1 MCGSSYGDGADEQ
14 TINTG
19 MNQEQYVSVGY
30 TGKPHGIQ
38 GALKLVVKERYER
51 DVLQANVLFVKVKGK
66 PLPFFVED
74 LSIGNAWIVKFE
86 DINTPEIAAGLSGK
100 DLLLRNQD
108 LLSHEN
114 DPDAEPDYAFYIGYE
129 LVDAELGPIGLI
141 EDVYDLGAH
150 SLAGVRY
157 KGREILVPLHR
168 ELVRA
173 IHDDVR
179 ELVMNLPQGL
189 LDL

>member
-1 MCGSSYGDGADEQ
+1 MTQ
-14 TINTG
+14 
-19 MNQEQYVSVGY
+19 MNQEQYVSVGH

-51 DVLQANVLFVKVKGK
+51 DVLQANVLFVEVKGK

-86 DINTPEIAAGLSGK
+86 DINTPESAAGLSGK
-100 DLLLRNQD
+100 GLLLRSQD
-108 LLSHEN
+108 LLPSEN
-114 DPDAEPDYAFYIGYE
+114 DPDAEPDYALYIGYE

-141 EDVYDLGAH
+141 EDVYDLGAQ

-157 KGREILVPLHR
+157 QGREILVPLHR

-173 IHDDVR
+173 IHDDVK
-179 ELVMNLPQGL
+179 ELVMNLPKGL
-189 LDL
+189 LEL